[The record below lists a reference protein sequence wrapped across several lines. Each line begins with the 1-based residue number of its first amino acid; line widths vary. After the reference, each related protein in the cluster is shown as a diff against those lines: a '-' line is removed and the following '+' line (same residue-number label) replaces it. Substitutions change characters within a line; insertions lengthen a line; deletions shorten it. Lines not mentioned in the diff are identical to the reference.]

1 MATQVITM
9 DLLGRG
15 AHTDPRHGCNVLE
28 LASVLAGERWSTSPL
43 SVHPA
48 LATVAQ
54 TVNDLL
60 TDDRKRLLVPLAP
73 WLPGTNSADPRIWP
87 AVASACIRAA
97 LASVSGPDQPRILAE
112 LNRAREW
119 FVRASSA
126 SGGRREQRTR
136 RRDRQWVMDVSRS
149 ALLQMAASA
158 DPEAADAALC
168 QALVECINQC
178 RRLAGEEAVDPLLP
192 LADCPQRLQV
202 RPRTVWSPGCDWMEQ
217 GYQPITDLL
226 PARAPATPR
235 PKAPDQRSAA
245 TERARQAV
253 RDSHRIRG
261 RPGQG
266 DQLRHGHIRALKSA
280 SAANS
285 VMPEQS
291 WQRSGSA
298 PTCIPRNS
306 RAPEVAGWHV
316 RRSGPGGMSINFRD
330 TGYL

>member
-1 MATQVITM
+1 MAIQVITM

-15 AHTDPRHGCNVLE
+15 THTDPRHGCNVLE
-28 LASVLAGERWSTSPL
+28 LASVLAGERWSTSPQ

-48 LATVAQ
+48 LATAAE

-87 AVASACIRAA
+87 AVASACIRAT
-97 LASVSGPDQPRILAE
+97 LASVPGPDQPRLLAE
-112 LNRAREW
+112 LNRAREL
-119 FVRASSA
+119 FVLAGSA
-126 SGGRREQRTR
+126 SGGRHEHRTR
-136 RRDRQWVMDVSRS
+136 RRDRQWVLNASRS
-149 ALLQMAASA
+149 ALLQVAASA

-178 RRLAGEEAVDPLLP
+178 RRLADQEAVDPLLP

-217 GYQPITDLL
+217 GYQPITDPL
-226 PARAPATPR
+226 PASAPATPR
-235 PKAPDQRSAA
+235 RKVPDQQSAA

-261 RPGQG
+261 RPGRG
-266 DQLRHGHIRALKSA
+266 DQRPHGHIG
-280 SAANS
+280 
-285 VMPEQS
+285 VP
-291 WQRSGSA
+291 
-298 PTCIPRNS
+298 
-306 RAPEVAGWHV
+306 
-316 RRSGPGGMSINFRD
+316 
-330 TGYL
+330 